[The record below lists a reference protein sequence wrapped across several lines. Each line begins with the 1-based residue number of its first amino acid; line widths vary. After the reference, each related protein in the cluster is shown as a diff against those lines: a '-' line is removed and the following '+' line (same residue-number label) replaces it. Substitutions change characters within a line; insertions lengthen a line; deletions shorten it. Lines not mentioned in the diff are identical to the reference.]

1 MDKYE
6 DVAKQVA
13 LEEDDDFEEF
23 ETKGKLGSATH
34 KKKKKNIGLCLRT
47 AYIVP
52 DPDHGPERE
61 LRDLPARV
69 GPAASTKANEERTLF
84 PPACRQP
91 ATRNGPLYGSRSGRV
106 ERRRGEPRGR
116 RAVGRRLGRRRRHR
130 RLCSAAGEKTFASR
144 PSFLSVFFFF
154 AAELTPPPPSRSR
167 CSVLAEDGAGEGRQ
181 GAQQVRVRLPCTIK
195 PHTPAAAVDSQKHKQ
210 RRGKPFLYSYTR
222 PRGLPRPPSFLSS
235 LHSRSVPQVSLLLA

>member
-1 MDKYE
+1 M
-6 DVAKQVA
+6 
-13 LEEDDDFEEF
+13 
-23 ETKGKLGSATH
+23 
-34 KKKKKNIGLCLRT
+34 RT

-69 GPAASTKANEERTLF
+69 GPAATTKANEERTLF

-91 ATRNGPLYGSRSGRV
+91 ATRNGYFMDLDLDLAEWNEEEESLADA
-106 ERRRGEPRGR
+106 ERWEDDWDDDD
-116 RAVGRRLGRRRRHR
+116 V
-130 RLCSAAGEKTFASR
+130 TDDFAQQLVR
-144 PSFLSVFFFF
+144 KLLPPVHPSCPFFFFFF

-195 PHTPAAAVDSQKHKQ
+195 PHTPAAAVDSQKQKQ

>member
-34 KKKKKNIGLCLRT
+34 TQKKKNHRTCLRT

-69 GPAASTKANEERTLF
+69 GPATTTKANEERTLF

-195 PHTPAAAVDSQKHKQ
+195 PHTPAAAVDSQKQKQ